1 MNTVAKLTQKQI
13 EKLAVEIRTFLLE
26 HDMWVDTQIYFNGK
40 CFDTHDKE
48 TGEFYYNNPEHLVV
62 RENEDPR
69 RYFENVAEDHI
80 LSMAFEGTVC
90 HMLWYGTREL
100 RQELQRRC
108 GLSELQAINILNGF
122 HVKDYIAIKEREYAE
137 NERRKAERDQD
148 T

>member
-1 MNTVAKLTQKQI
+1 MPELLTAEI
-13 EKLAVEIRTFLLE
+13 ANEYRILAENLPE
-26 HDMWVDTQIYFNGK
+26 NGWQ
-40 CFDTHDKE
+40 D
-48 TGEFYYNNPEHLVV
+48 TGE
-62 RENEDPR
+62 R
-69 RYFENVAEDHI
+69 
-80 LSMAFEGTVC
+80 
-90 HMLWYGTREL
+90 REL

>member
-1 MNTVAKLTQKQI
+1 MPELLTAEI
-13 EKLAVEIRTFLLE
+13 ANEYRILVENLPE
-26 HDMWVDTQIYFNGK
+26 NGRQ
-40 CFDTHDKE
+40 D
-48 TGEFYYNNPEHLVV
+48 TGE
-62 RENEDPR
+62 R
-69 RYFENVAEDHI
+69 
-80 LSMAFEGTVC
+80 
-90 HMLWYGTREL
+90 REL

>member
-1 MNTVAKLTQKQI
+1 MSELLTAEI
-13 EKLAVEIRTFLLE
+13 ANEYRILAENLPE
-26 HDMWVDTQIYFNGK
+26 NGRQ
-40 CFDTHDKE
+40 D
-48 TGEFYYNNPEHLVV
+48 TGE
-62 RENEDPR
+62 R
-69 RYFENVAEDHI
+69 RK
-80 LSMAFEGTVC
+80 
-90 HMLWYGTREL
+90 L

>member
-1 MNTVAKLTQKQI
+1 MPELLTAEI
-13 EKLAVEIRTFLLE
+13 ANEYRTLAENLPE
-26 HDMWVDTQIYFNGK
+26 NSGQD
-40 CFDTHDKE
+40 
-48 TGEFYYNNPEHLVV
+48 TGE
-62 RENEDPR
+62 R
-69 RYFENVAEDHI
+69 
-80 LSMAFEGTVC
+80 
-90 HMLWYGTREL
+90 REL